1 MSAVL
6 WKAMRL
12 HKMPKNEME
21 SLLEFNNFSLKI
33 GEKKF
38 VENFSLKVEKGNVI
52 LIYGPRDAGKSAVL
66 RSMVHL
72 NEELFESIESKGN
85 IYFKGKNVAELK
97 RKALRK
103 KIAYI
108 DTSFIESLS
117 SLSVNQ
123 VIKLV
128 KGNGVDLYHDEM
140 ISLLKKLEILD
151 LLKKGIHTKVGELHG
166 NERVLFLLFVALLRD
181 PEIVALDCIIDHL
194 DDEAALKV
202 QKVVLSLKEK
212 YTLILATR
220 RLPNFLSI
228 ADKVVVLKNGKIKF
242 VGTKR
247 EMMLTFS
254 EEV

>member
-1 MSAVL
+1 
-6 WKAMRL
+6 
-12 HKMPKNEME
+12 ME
-21 SLLEFNNFSLKI
+21 SLLEFKNFSLKI
-33 GEKKF
+33 GERKF
-38 VENFSLKVEKGNVI
+38 IENFSLKVEKSNVV
-52 LIYGPRDAGKSAVL
+52 LIYGPRDAGKSALL

-72 NEELFESIESKGN
+72 NEELFESMKSEGYIF
-85 IYFKGKNVAELK
+85 FKGKDVRKVK
-97 RKALRK
+97 RKELRK

-140 ISLLKKLEILD
+140 IKLLKELEILD

-166 NERVLFLLFVALLRD
+166 NERVLFLLFVALLRE
-181 PEIVALDCIIDHL
+181 PEVVALDCIVDHL
-194 DDEAALKV
+194 DDDAALKV
-202 QKVVLSLKEK
+202 QKVVLSLKQK

-228 ADKVVVLKNGKIKF
+228 ADKVVVLQNGEAKF
-242 VGTKR
+242 IGTKK

-254 EEV
+254 KEV